1 MTRKKKSI
9 LIFIFLLF
17 FLGIFLNA
25 KAALKIRSCCKLD
38 NQITIKVKNNEI
50 TCKKGA
56 LLGPNLDSA
65 NVCVAPGHTVST
77 TANNCFG
84 GEVGTTD
91 VFCANV
97 GNAPPS
103 SCSGTTSP
111 GLWATFCLL
120 DAITNATNLLFKILV
135 IGSSVM
141 IIAGSIFII
150 YSSGDT
156 KKWSTGRNFILY
168 SLIALI
174 VGLFAKAI
182 PSIASLLLGM
192 KY

>member
-38 NQITIKVKNNEI
+38 NTIKVTI
-50 TCKKGA
+50 KGKQIECEMGS
-56 LLGPNLDSA
+56 LLGPNMDSA
-65 NVCVAPGHTVST
+65 SVCGTATLGDCDGGTNQYCKNVYNS
-77 TANNCFG
+77 
-84 GEVGTTD
+84 
-91 VFCANV
+91 
-97 GNAPPS
+97 PPS
-103 SCSGTTSP
+103 SCPGTTSP

-120 DAITNATNLLFKILV
+120 DAITNATNLLFRILV

>member
-9 LIFIFLLF
+9 LIFIFVLF

-25 KAALKIRSCCKLD
+25 RAALKIRSCCKLD

-50 TCKKGA
+50 TCSKGA

-65 NVCVAPGHTVST
+65 NVCVAPGHTVSNNT
-77 TANNCFG
+77 TNICLG
-84 GEVGTTD
+84 GEWATTD
-91 VFCANV
+91 FFCANA
-97 GNAPPS
+97 GNSPPPN
-103 SCSGTTSP
+103 CAGTASP

-120 DAITNATNLLFKILV
+120 DAITNATNLLFRILV

-156 KKWSTGRNFILY
+156 KKWSTGRNFIL
-168 SLIALI
+168 
-174 VGLFAKAI
+174 
-182 PSIASLLLGM
+182 
-192 KY
+192 

>member
-38 NQITIKVKNNEI
+38 NQITIKVKNKEI
-50 TCKKGA
+50 TCQKGA
-56 LLGPNLDSA
+56 LLGPNLGSA
-65 NVCVAPGHTVST
+65 NVCVAPGHTISS

-91 VFCANV
+91 VFCANA
-97 GNAPPS
+97 GNTPPPN
-103 SCSGTTSP
+103 CPGTTSP

-120 DAITNATNLLFKILV
+120 DAIINATNLLFRILV